1 MPRQHKFPGDTH
13 LLGDG
18 GYPLKRF
25 DVTWKRKMVYS
36 YFPQLLPISL
46 VYLPLSHIF
55 TMAVATVFYSS
66 KIKQCKAE
74 NGNTGL

>member
-1 MPRQHKFPGDTH
+1 
-13 LLGDG
+13 
-18 GYPLKRF
+18 
-25 DVTWKRKMVYS
+25 MVYS

-66 KIKQCKAE
+66 KIKQCEAE
-74 NGNTGL
+74 NGNTSLRVKLHFCLDG